1 MCNEASFHFGFHVA
15 AILVHLDITLT
26 TLFFYHALRNLDFS
40 KRALKNSLSSR
51 LFLGFLASTN
61 KPSRSRIP
69 YETFDSRGIFFC
81 VSQSQNLNGGIAVIP
96 LQPLSQARKPFSSK
110 QIVTF
115 WGDLWQGCCSFIPA
129 FLDSIKG
136 LRSIVK
142 TFNYPLFST

>member
-1 MCNEASFHFGFHVA
+1 MKHLFIFASMLQQSWSTWISHWQPF
-15 AILVHLDITLT
+15 
-26 TLFFYHALRNLDFS
+26 FFYHALRNLDFS

-69 YETFDSRGIFFC
+69 YEMFHSRGIFFC

-96 LQPLSQARKPFSSK
+96 LQPLRQARKPFSSK
-110 QIVTF
+110 QMVTF

-129 FLDSIKG
+129 FLDSIQG
-136 LRSIVK
+136 LRSIVR